1 MKEFKKVCILFA
13 LKKEYKGFT
22 ECFTSN
28 LKEVAQK
35 PFFCCKF
42 LYKNFELFFAVS
54 GLGKV
59 RAAACTQYLIDKYN
73 PDLII
78 NAGSAGGVC
87 PKVVPKDVY
96 FVTTLVE
103 YDFKSIREKTPIFS
117 IEPNLVNIAKKINIP
132 LAVLGSADQNADSEM
147 KKDAL
152 HKIGVTIAD
161 WEGIGVVKTC
171 QLNSVSCAVF
181 KVVTDTS
188 TNDFTKEFSQNV
200 YSFNN
205 HLNKVVLSFLDTLL
219 AELQII

>member
-1 MKEFKKVCILFA
+1 MKEYKKVCIIFA

-28 LKEVAQK
+28 IEEVTQK
-35 PFFCCKF
+35 PFFCSKL
-42 LYKNFELFFAVS
+42 LYKNLELFFAVS

-59 RAAACTQYLIDKYN
+59 RAAACTQHLIDIYK

-103 YDFKSIREKTPIFS
+103 YDFRSIREKTPILG
-117 IEPNLVNIAKKINIP
+117 IEPDLVNIAKNINIP
-132 LAVLGSADQNADSEM
+132 LAVLGSADQNADSET
-147 KKDAL
+147 KKDSL
-152 HKIGVTIAD
+152 HKIGITIAD
-161 WEGIGVVKTC
+161 WEGAGVVKTC
-171 QLNSVSCAVF
+171 IINSVSCAVF

-188 TNDFTKEFSQNV
+188 TTDFTKEFSQNV
-200 YSFNN
+200 YNFNN
-205 HLNKVVLSFLDTLL
+205 HLNKVVFGFLESLL
-219 AELQII
+219 NE